1 MSRLPDDFRDDGSL
15 FPSIQQLRDGR
26 IGRRAARLGAALG
39 RVDKAL
45 DELNFRAGGLA
56 TDAEGASDDDLE
68 DAERVADALEIAL
81 DRTRVGGAP
90 VASDTVKRGGWA

>member
-1 MSRLPDDFRDDGSL
+1 MSNFPDPGPPADAY
-15 FPSIQQLRDGR
+15 PTIQQLRDGM

-39 RVDKAL
+39 RVDAAL

-68 DAERVADALEIAL
+68 DAERVADTLEIAAERL
-81 DRTRVGGAP
+81 KIGPPAP
-90 VASDTVKRGGWA
+90 ASDTARRGGWA